1 MRTIFKYST
10 VSFMLLMAAFLLY
23 PSLLRAEAEQGELR
37 VTQWQ
42 VLWETS
48 AREWKDISSTKEGW
62 TDVDIGEGVPGK
74 PEGAQWAWFRFR
86 LPPLQW
92 DKPGLW
98 IEQVY
103 ACEVDVLS
111 EEGRRLFRSSRMFSF
126 DMNPVLIALDRSAE
140 EQVIYIHVKTPFEQ
154 LGIHDTVRIGDYQEL
169 LPEYVKKGLV
179 NVVMGSALILIAIV
193 MLICTLFL
201 RNIFFSSWLSLC
213 VLILCAGI
221 MIFTYSSF
229 TYTFFIHTEVW
240 SLVIYD
246 FTMLV
251 FFPLLTYYFELMFGP
266 GPYRIIRRLR
276 QFQTAYSMLSL
287 AVLFLNLLADNRF
300 YDMYYFLSVRVL
312 GFLVLIQF
320 VVLISAS
327 IRYAF
332 HKDKDA
338 ILFCVGFVAFA
349 LITGCELIWFLLH
362 PGYYYMVYWKWGILL
377 FVVALIIILG
387 RKIAHN
393 HEQVV
398 QYSKEL
404 ELYNHRLQRSEKM
417 EIISELAASVA
428 HEVRNPLQVTRG
440 FLQLLEKQSGP
451 KEKEYYH
458 LALTELDRASGIIT
472 DFLTFAKPELNELA
486 LLNVGEE
493 LEHVQGVLLPLANMQ
508 GAEITLDVPPDLT
521 IEGNSSKF
529 KQAFINLVKNSI
541 EALHSNGWIRIAAH
555 KQEGQVIIRIRD
567 NGVGMNRKELARLGE
582 PYYSNKTKGTGL
594 GLMVTFRI
602 IEVMQGKLEFH
613 SEKGVGTEVTVT
625 FPAVEKEEN

>member
-1 MRTIFKYST
+1 MRTLFKYSM
-10 VSFMLLMAAFLLY
+10 VWFLLLMAALLLC
-23 PSLLRAEAEQGELR
+23 PSLLQAEAEQGELQ

-42 VLWETS
+42 VLWEES
-48 AREWKDISSTKEGW
+48 ARDWKDISSTDEGW
-62 TDVDIGEGVPGK
+62 TDVDIREDGPDK
-74 PEGAQWAWFRFR
+74 PEGVQSAWLRLR

-103 ACEVDVLS
+103 AFEVEAFS
-111 EEGRRLFRSSRMFSF
+111 EEGRRLFRSSRLFSF
-126 DMNPVLIALDRSAE
+126 DMNSVLIGLDSSEE
-140 EQVIYIHVKTPFEQ
+140 EQVLYLHVKTPARQ
-154 LGIHDTVRIGDYQEL
+154 LGIHDTIRIGDYQEL
-169 LPEYVKKGLV
+169 LPEYVKQGLV
-179 NVVMGSALILIAIV
+179 NVVMGSALILIAVV

-246 FTMLV
+246 FAMLV
-251 FFPLLTYYFELMFGP
+251 FFPLLTYYFEMTFGP
-266 GPYRIIRRLR
+266 GPYWIIRRLR
-276 QFQTAYSMLSL
+276 QFQTAYSILSL
-287 AVLFLNLLADNRF
+287 AVLLLNVLSDNRF
-300 YDMYYFLSVRVL
+300 YEMYYFLSNRVL
-312 GFLVLIQF
+312 GFLILIQF
-320 VVLISAS
+320 VVLITAS

-332 HKDKDA
+332 DKDKDA
-338 ILFCVGFVAFA
+338 LLFCVGFVAFA

-387 RKIAHN
+387 RKIARN

-440 FLQLLEKQSGP
+440 FLQLLEKQSGS

-486 LLNVGEE
+486 LLNVREE

-508 GAEITLDVPPDLT
+508 GAKITLEVMPDLT

-555 KQEGQVIIRIRD
+555 KQDGLVIIRIRD
-567 NGVGMNRKELARLGE
+567 NGVGMDKKELARLGE

-625 FPAVEKEEN
+625 FPAVEKEQD